1 MEEHKDSLSSNSP
14 LARRSFITGMGTG
27 MTLLGTAAAIVG
39 PASAEAQAEAES
51 HFQPARHSQDDW
63 LDQIPGQ
70 HRCVFDTTTPEGAS
84 SAALYASNFFT
95 ANQSGYSLQN
105 ADLAVVIVLRH
116 NSTPFAYNDSI
127 WAKYGAPISQQAG
140 NFIDPRTKAAPII
153 NVYGTQLE
161 GLTRR
166 GVHLAVCQ
174 MATRLFA
181 GSIARETGGNTDAVY
196 NELAANLLTNSH
208 LVTAG
213 IVAVNRAQERGYT
226 FAHAV

>member
-1 MEEHKDSLSSNSP
+1 MEEQRDALP
-14 LARRSFITGMGTG
+14 LARRSFLTGMGTG
-27 MTLLGTAAAIVG
+27 MTLLGTAAAIIV
-39 PASAEAQAEAES
+39 PASAEAQAAAES

-84 SAALYASNFFT
+84 SAALYAGNFFT

-105 ADLAVVIVLRH
+105 ADIAVVIVLRH
-116 NSTPFAYNDSI
+116 NSTQFAYNDSI
-127 WAKYGAPISQQAG
+127 WAKYGVPISQQAG
-140 NFIDPRTKAAPII
+140 NFVDPKTKAAPII
-153 NVYGTQLE
+153 NVYRTQLE
-161 GLTRR
+161 ALTRR

-181 GSIARETGGNTDAVY
+181 GTIARTTGGNTDAIY
-196 NELAANLLTNSH
+196 DELAANLLASSH
-208 LVTAG
+208 LVAAG

-226 FAHAV
+226 FVHAV